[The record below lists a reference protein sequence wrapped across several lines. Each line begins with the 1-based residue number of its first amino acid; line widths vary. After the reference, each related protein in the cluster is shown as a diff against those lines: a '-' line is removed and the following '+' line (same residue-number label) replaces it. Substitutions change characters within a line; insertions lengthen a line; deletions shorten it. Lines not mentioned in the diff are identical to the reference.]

1 LVSLASQGAVQFGYC
16 LGKPEDIFDIQLANN
31 GFVKVCYNLAHPAV
45 QCCKVLRIEIFY
57 GFYKPRA
64 GAQTAMKNIYEVL
77 REKEMD
83 LARLR
88 IEVDA
93 LRFVVPLLV
102 ERSTEPSQDQGVH
115 QPDLTWSPAL
125 EKNKW
130 PLKVGQ
136 SAPTYSDS

>member
-1 LVSLASQGAVQFGYC
+1 
-16 LGKPEDIFDIQLANN
+16 
-31 GFVKVCYNLAHPAV
+31 
-45 QCCKVLRIEIFY
+45 
-57 GFYKPRA
+57 
-64 GAQTAMKNIYEVL
+64 MKNIYEVL

-102 ERSTEPSQDQGVH
+102 EPSVEPSKDQVVH
-115 QPDLTWSPAL
+115 KPDLTWSPAL

-130 PLKVGQ
+130 PLKVGKT
-136 SAPTYSDS
+136 APTYSDS

>member
-1 LVSLASQGAVQFGYC
+1 
-16 LGKPEDIFDIQLANN
+16 
-31 GFVKVCYNLAHPAV
+31 
-45 QCCKVLRIEIFY
+45 
-57 GFYKPRA
+57 
-64 GAQTAMKNIYEVL
+64 MKNIYEVL
-77 REKEMD
+77 REKEID

-102 ERSTEPSQDQGVH
+102 ERSAEPNNDQGVPK
-115 QPDLTWSPAL
+115 PDLTWSPAL

-136 SAPTYSDS
+136 TVPTYSDS

>member
-1 LVSLASQGAVQFGYC
+1 
-16 LGKPEDIFDIQLANN
+16 
-31 GFVKVCYNLAHPAV
+31 
-45 QCCKVLRIEIFY
+45 
-57 GFYKPRA
+57 
-64 GAQTAMKNIYEVL
+64 MKNIYEVL
-77 REKEMD
+77 REKEID

-102 ERSTEPSQDQGVH
+102 ERSAEPSNDQGVH
-115 QPDLTWSPAL
+115 QPDLAWSPAL

-136 SAPTYSDS
+136 TAPTYSDS